1 MKNFKIGQKLMVLF
15 GIILIFFSLIV
26 WVSIEGLQKN
36 NQNFTEFY
44 QEVYQP
50 FVEELQES
58 EQVNSV
64 FFQEGKS
71 IYQKAEKIGNSTVLF
86 IGLLSLILVGITIGL
101 AAITIRGLT
110 KPLAQLE
117 QAAIELAQGNMD
129 SMIDYHSRDELGT
142 LSEKMRSLMETLK
155 TIISDEGY
163 LLSEMAKGNFNVKS
177 KVRNIYTGEF
187 SKVLASL
194 QEINRGIDEMM
205 LQISQTSDQ
214 VAIGA
219 EQVSY
224 GAQALSEGAVEQA
237 ASVEELAS
245 AVDEISNRIQKNSQS
260 VKQVSEMA
268 EVIEKGALQGNQKM
282 KEMVLAMQNINKS
295 SDEIAKIMKTIED
308 IAFQTKILALNAAV
322 EAARAGSSGK
332 GFAVVA
338 DEVRSLAAQSA
349 EASNSITELIQS
361 SLRAVENGTKIATE
375 TANSLDSMMGGIQE
389 ATKAVFKIANASEE
403 QAKAVSQVTQELD
416 QISSVVQT
424 NSATAQQSAA
434 ASQQLASQA
443 QIMKDCIGRF
453 QLASRAN

>member
-58 EQVNSV
+58 EQVNTV
-64 FFQEGKS
+64 FLQEGKS
-71 IYQKAEKIGNSTVLF
+71 IYQKAEKIGDSTVLF
-86 IGLLSLILVGITIGL
+86 IGLLSLLLVGITIGL
-101 AAITIRGLT
+101 AAVTIRGLT

-117 QAAIELAQGNMD
+117 QAATKLANGNMD
-129 SMIDYHSRDELGT
+129 SVIDYHSRDELGT

-282 KEMVLAMQNINKS
+282 KEMVLAMQNINNS

-349 EASNSITELIQS
+349 EASESITELIQS

-375 TANSLDSMMGGIQE
+375 TANSLDNMMSGIQE

-434 ASQQLASQA
+434 ASQELASQA

>member
-58 EQVNSV
+58 EQVNTV
-64 FFQEGKS
+64 FLQEGES

-86 IGLLSLILVGITIGL
+86 IGLLSLLLVGITIGL
-101 AAITIRGLT
+101 AVVTIRGLT

-117 QAAIELAQGNMD
+117 QAANELAQGNMD
-129 SMIDYHSRDELGT
+129 SIIDYHSKDELGT

-177 KVRNIYTGEF
+177 KDRTIYTGEF

-282 KEMVLAMQNINKS
+282 KEMVLAMENINKS